1 MNDIVIQVISGGLI
15 AAIAGLI
22 GTFAKVK
29 ELDNRMS
36 ATEAQCEREAIKI
49 DTVGITLA
57 GLESTMNSFGEKLTD
72 IKAGQDGMV
81 DRLFR
86 LLKGANN
93 D

>member
-15 AAIAGLI
+15 AAIVGLI
-22 GTFAKVK
+22 GMFAKVK

-36 ATEAQCEREAIKI
+36 ATEAQCEKESLKTDGI
-49 DTVGITLA
+49 GITLA
-57 GLESTMNSFGEKLTD
+57 GLESTMHGFNEKLTD